1 MDIRDE
7 AMQLRNE
14 KHQMVVLLAGRIKRL
29 EYVIH

>member
-14 KHQMVVLLAGRIKRL
+14 KHQMINNGIECKNGKQP
-29 EYVIH
+29 